1 MATLKRLKQFKVVIA
16 HRNVYQTI
24 SISKNTTAIDL
35 SKRQELD
42 ADQDAIQ
49 QIRFTGILSRAE
61 DISMFFIIEEAKETV
76 LDISK
81 GAVNVLKFYF
91 LLI

>member
-1 MATLKRLKQFKVVIA
+1 MTTLKRLKQFKVVIA